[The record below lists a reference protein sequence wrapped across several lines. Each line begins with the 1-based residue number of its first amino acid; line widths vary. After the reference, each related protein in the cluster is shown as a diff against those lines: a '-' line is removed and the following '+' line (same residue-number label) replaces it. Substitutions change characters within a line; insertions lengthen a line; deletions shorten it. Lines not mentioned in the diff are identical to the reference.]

1 MGLLTPIF
9 CIGIVVAAIKFW
21 PRRKSSP
28 LALYLFCMSAPLLAG
43 CLLYSL
49 RTRVQP
55 NWIAPAVL
63 PAIALMALTLEPRRK
78 WLTAGIGFGLAAI
91 VLGHETRLIGE
102 ISGYSLPPEL
112 DPLRRVR
119 GWKSAA
125 ETVEAER
132 QRLTSDGKPCFVI
145 GDHYGITS
153 LLTFYTPAAKAAASQ
168 GPGIYCLAADE
179 PTNQFSFWPGYS
191 ARQGESAVFVQKT
204 DEPQAAP
211 PRLQR
216 QFESVTDLG
225 MRRVYDDHGVVIR
238 RIQLFACRNLR

>member
-1 MGLLTPIF
+1 
-9 CIGIVVAAIKFW
+9 
-21 PRRKSSP
+21 
-28 LALYLFCMSAPLLAG
+28 
-43 CLLYSL
+43 
-49 RTRVQP
+49 
-55 NWIAPAVL
+55 
-63 PAIALMALTLEPRRK
+63 MALILEARRK
-78 WLTAGIGFGLAAI
+78 WLTAGVVFGLAAI
-91 VLGHETRLIGE
+91 VLGHETRLIEE
-102 ISGYSLPPEL
+102 ITGYSLPPKL

-125 ETVEAER
+125 ETVETER
-132 QRLTSDGKPCFVI
+132 QRLTNDGKPSFVI

-153 LLTFYTPAAKAAASQ
+153 LLTFYTPAARATASQ
-168 GPGIYCLAADE
+168 SDLIYCLSADE

-191 ARQGESAVFVQKT
+191 PRQGESAIFVQKT
-204 DEPQAAP
+204 DEPHPPP